1 MQSLKTLKIDQKAV
15 GNTFSTWISNII
27 RIIEFDNIK
36 SATRAKRILNGT
48 KLNGREVFA

>member
-1 MQSLKTLKIDQKAV
+1 MWVI
-15 GNTFSTWISNII
+15 TFSTWKSNII
-27 RIIEFDNIK
+27 SIIEFDNTK